1 MLPVLLVDEFIKTQ
15 FMVTAWSY
23 IIDQI
28 FLINL
33 DKVLVGTVIIDR
45 LSTNSSVAS
54 HKRANSL
61 QMGLNGEHSLK
72 DCRERI

>member
-1 MLPVLLVDEFIKTQ
+1 
-15 FMVTAWSY
+15 MVTAGSY

-33 DKVLVGTVIIDR
+33 DKVFVGTKIMDR
-45 LSTNSSVAS
+45 LSTNFSMGS
-54 HKRANSL
+54 HKMTISL
-61 QMGLNGEHSLK
+61 QMVLSGKHFLK

>member
-1 MLPVLLVDEFIKTQ
+1 
-15 FMVTAWSY
+15 MVTAGSY

-33 DKVLVGTVIIDR
+33 DKVFVGTKIMDR
-45 LSTNSSVAS
+45 PSTNFSTGS
-54 HKRANSL
+54 HKMAISL
-61 QMGLNGEHSLK
+61 QMVLSGKHFLK

>member
-1 MLPVLLVDEFIKTQ
+1 
-15 FMVTAWSY
+15 MVTAESY

-33 DKVLVGTVIIDR
+33 DKVLVGTEIMDR

-54 HKRANSL
+54 HKMAISL
-61 QMGLNGEHSLK
+61 QMGLSGKHFLK